1 MPLGAQVP
9 PGHARGERREGDL
22 WVPTQRELTMGRM
35 VLECKGQEWLKSS
48 MMPNMMQSRAQ
59 KNGTSTSACPH
70 QYAEGKSPA
79 SRSWARAFTCDGKE
93 EKEGSLAGPQTLL
106 LLLLLL
112 LHHPHSSLPQR
123 SLPLTSRH
131 FQFLAQLLLKKHIAL
146 NMKLKKKNH
155 LSPKSLLINTQVV
168 LSTRWLPEMQANIF
182 GYNAVFE

>member
-22 WVPTQRELTMGRM
+22 WVPTQQELTMGRM
-35 VLECKGQEWLKSS
+35 VLACKGQEWLKSS
-48 MMPNMMQSRAQ
+48 MVPNMTQSRAQ

-79 SRSWARAFTCDGKE
+79 SRSWARAFTYDSKG
-93 EKEGSLAGPQTLL
+93 EKEGSSAGPQTLF

-112 LHHPHSSLPQR
+112 LHRPHSSLPQR
-123 SLPLTSRH
+123 SLPLPSRH

-146 NMKLKKKNH
+146 NKKKNKN
-155 LSPKSLLINTQVV
+155 LLPPKSSLINTQVV